1 MRRRS
6 ASVETAGLGAFKPL
20 ALGLGLACS
29 ACLWGC
35 GDVQIGWA
43 VDKPQVRFP
52 GVGALAGDTASEALA
67 VSGDGRVVVG
77 ASGGADTSRQAFL
90 WTQAEGLRALGILA
104 GGATSSARAAS
115 YDGSVIV
122 GQAGAPWSSSVA
134 FQWTPAAGM
143 QQLPALNGAS
153 LCVASGVSGD
163 GLVIVGTCLLAG
175 NAGFRWTQA
184 SGIVSLGQFG
194 GGTSRSSNAMAVSA
208 DASTIVGSGHPVLTG
223 AVAWTT
229 TGQVSV
235 LGHLPQDVA
244 AVATAVSR
252 DGTAIAGYST
262 DGQGR
267 SQVFRWTSTTG
278 MAPLGVGQEG
288 LSDVIAGGMSGDGE
302 VVVGWAASSAGETAM
317 IWTQATG
324 WSRLED
330 ILQTRYRIE
339 LNGWTLQRATGISDD
354 GLTLVGQGR
363 NPQGRQEGWVL
374 TLPGEGR

>member
-1 MRRRS
+1 MLHTEVRTETGCPRRWAGAAVVWTLA
-6 ASVETAGLGAFKPL
+6 AS
-20 ALGLGLACS
+20 
-29 ACLWGC
+29 LWGC
-35 GDVQIGWA
+35 GG
-43 VDKPQVRFP
+43 VRSGPAGDAPVAAFE
-52 GVGALAGDTASEALA
+52 GMGALPGDEASEALA

-77 ASGGADTSRQAFL
+77 A
-90 WTQAEGLRALGILA
+90 GLRLDASRHAIMWTAADGLQALGSVA

-122 GQAGAPWSSSVA
+122 GQAGAPWSSAVA

-184 SGIVSLGQFG
+184 SGITSLGQFG

-223 AVAWTT
+223 AVAWTAAE
-229 TGQVSV
+229 QVSV

-262 DGQGR
+262 DGLGR
-267 SQVFRWTSTTG
+267 SRVFRWTPATG

-288 LSDVIAGGMSGDGE
+288 LSEVIAGGMSGDGA

-339 LNGWTLQRATGISDD
+339 LKGWTLQRATGISHN

-363 NPQGRQEGWVL
+363 NPQGRQDGWVL
-374 TLPGEGR
+374 TLPGEGL

>member
-1 MRRRS
+1 MGPGGEIWQAGRLGRR
-6 ASVETAGLGAFKPL
+6 AGV
-20 ALGLGLACS
+20 ALV
-29 ACLWGC
+29 W
-35 GDVQIGWA
+35 
-43 VDKPQVRFP
+43 
-52 GVGALAGDTASEALA
+52 ALAVGLWSCGGVRSGPAGGERVAAFQGIGSLPGDDASEALA
-67 VSGDGRVVVG
+67 VSADGSVVVG
-77 ASGGADTSRQAFL
+77 ASLGSDSKRHAIRWTSMGGLQ
-90 WTQAEGLRALGILA
+90 ALGVVA
-104 GGATSSARAAS
+104 GGATSTARAAS
-115 YDGSVIV
+115 HDGSVIV

-235 LGHLPQDVA
+235 LGHLPRDVA

-288 LSDVIAGGMSGDGE
+288 LSDVIAGGMSGDGG

-317 IWTQATG
+317 IWAQATG

>member
-1 MRRRS
+1 L
-6 ASVETAGLGAFKPL
+6 V
-20 ALGLGLACS
+20 
-29 ACLWGC
+29 W
-35 GDVQIGWA
+35 
-43 VDKPQVRFP
+43 
-52 GVGALAGDTASEALA
+52 ALAVGLWSCCGVRSGPAGGERVAAFQGIGSLPGDDASEALA
-67 VSGDGRVVVG
+67 VSADGSVVVG
-77 ASGGADTSRQAFL
+77 ASLGSDSKRHAIRWTSMGGLQ
-90 WTQAEGLRALGILA
+90 ALGVVA
-104 GGATSSARAAS
+104 GGATSTARAAS
-115 YDGSVIV
+115 HDGSVIV

-134 FQWTPAAGM
+134 FHWTPAAGI

-235 LGHLPQDVA
+235 LGHLPRDVA